1 MRDVHRK
8 PSTLRE
14 AVAASSVRMRPET
27 LELVRAGSGPKGDAL
42 GAARIAGVL
51 AAKDVSRLIPYC
63 HPVRVDHVAIDFDL
77 RADGVAITCSVTA
90 VDRTGVEMEA
100 LGGVSVAAL
109 TLYDMLKPV
118 DDQLVIGETRLV
130 KKSGGKS
137 DFEERFERPLRAA
150 VIVVSDS
157 TAAGKR
163 EDRSGRAITD
173 RLREAE
179 IEVAETLVVPDEPE
193 RIEAEVRRLVAAG
206 RDLILTT
213 GGTGLG
219 PRDLTIEAVSRVIER
234 PVAGIAEAM
243 RSHGF
248 QRTPRAVLS
257 RSLAG
262 VAGRTLILT
271 LPGSSRGAQES
282 LDAIWP
288 GVLHIFPMIWGGGHP
303 PP

>member
-1 MRDVHRK
+1 
-8 PSTLRE
+8 
-14 AVAASSVRMRPET
+14 
-27 LELVRAGSGPKGDAL
+27 
-42 GAARIAGVL
+42 
-51 AAKDVSRLIPYC
+51 
-63 HPVRVDHVAIDFDL
+63 VDHVGIDFDV

-100 LGGVSVAAL
+100 LGGVSIAAL

-118 DDQLVIGETRLV
+118 DDQLVIGETQLV

-137 DFEERFERPLRAA
+137 DFVERFERPLRAT

-157 TAAGKR
+157 TAAGQR
-163 EDRSGRAITD
+163 EDRSGRAIAE
-173 RLREAE
+173 RLRETAV
-179 IEVAETLVVPDEPE
+179 EVAEILVVPDEPA
-193 RIEAEVRRLVAAG
+193 RIETEVRRLVAEG
-206 RDLILTT
+206 RDLVLTT

-219 PRDLTIEAVSRVIER
+219 PRDRTLEAVSRVIER

-243 RSHGF
+243 RAHGF

-288 GVLHIFPMIWGGGHP
+288 GVLHIFPMIWGGSHP
-303 PP
+303 PA

>member
-8 PSTLRE
+8 PSTLRK
-14 AVAASSVRMRPET
+14 ATASSSVRMDAAT
-27 LELVRAGSGPKGDAL
+27 VALVRAGSGPKGDAL
-42 GAARIAGVL
+42 AAARIAGVL

-63 HPVRVDHVAIDFDL
+63 HPVRVDHVAVDFEV
-77 RADGVAITCSVTA
+77 REGEVGITCSVTA

-100 LGGVSVAAL
+100 LGGATVAAL

-118 DDQLVIGETRLV
+118 DEHLVIGETRLAQ
-130 KKSGGKS
+130 KSGGKS
-137 DFEERFERPLRAA
+137 DFKERFARPLRAA

-157 TAAGKR
+157 TAAGAR
-163 EDRSGRAITD
+163 EDRSGRAIAE

-179 IEVAETLVVPDEPE
+179 VEVSESLVVPDDVQ
-193 RIEAEVRRLVAAG
+193 RVEAEVRRLVAAG
-206 RDLILTT
+206 IDIVATT

-219 PRDLTIEAVSRVIER
+219 PRDVTIEAVARVIER
-234 PVAGIAEAM
+234 SVPGIAEAM
-243 RSHGF
+243 RAHGI
-248 QRTPRAVLS
+248 QRTPRAALS

-303 PP
+303 PA

>member
-8 PSTLRE
+8 PSSLRR
-14 AVAASSVRMRPET
+14 AVASSSVRMRAET
-27 LELVRAGSGPKGDAL
+27 IALVRAGSGPKGDAL
-42 GAARIAGVL
+42 AAARIAGVL

-63 HPVRVDHVAIDFDL
+63 HPVRVDHVAIDFELTDES
-77 RADGVAITCSVTA
+77 VAISCAVTA

-100 LGGVSVAAL
+100 LGGASIAAL

-118 DDQLVIGETRLV
+118 DDALVIGETRLV
-130 KKSGGKS
+130 KKSGGQS
-137 DFEERFERPLRAA
+137 DFEERFDQALTAA

-157 TAAGKR
+157 TAAGQR
-163 EDRSGRAITD
+163 EDRSGRAIAE
-173 RLREAE
+173 RLREQAV
-179 IEVAETLVVPDEPE
+179 EVEELLVVPDEPE
-193 RIEAEVRRLVAAG
+193 RLEAELRRLVG
-206 RDLILTT
+206 QKRDLIVTS

-219 PRDLTIEAVSRVIER
+219 PRDRTIEAVARVIER
-234 PVAGIAEAM
+234 PVPGIAEAM
-243 RSHGF
+243 RAHGY

-262 VAGRTLILT
+262 VSGRTLILT
-271 LPGSSRGAQES
+271 LPGSTRGAQES

-303 PP
+303 PA

>member
-8 PSTLRE
+8 PSTLRR
-14 AVAASSVRMRPET
+14 AVASSSVRMAPET
-27 LELVRAGSGPKGDAL
+27 VALVRAGSGPKGDAL
-42 GAARIAGVL
+42 AAARIAGVL

-77 RADGVAITCSVTA
+77 RAGEVAITCCVTA

-100 LGGVSVAAL
+100 LGGVSIAAL
-109 TLYDMLKPV
+109 TLYDMLKPA
-118 DDQLVIGETRLV
+118 DDELVIGETRLV

-137 DFEERFERPLRAA
+137 DFKETFEHALRAA

-157 TAAGKR
+157 TAAGQR
-163 EDRSGRAITD
+163 EDRSGRAIAE
-173 RLREAE
+173 RLREHAV
-179 IEVAETLVVPDEPE
+179 EVDDPLVVPDDPE
-193 RIEAEVRRLVAAG
+193 RIEAEVRRLVAER
-206 RDLILTT
+206 RDLVLTT

-219 PRDLTIEAVSRVIER
+219 PRDRTIEAVSRVIER
-234 PVAGIAEAM
+234 PVPGIAEAM
-243 RSHGF
+243 RAHGF

-262 VAGRTLILT
+262 IAGRTLILT

-288 GVLHIFPMIWGGGHP
+288 GVLHIFPMMWGGGHP
-303 PP
+303 PA